1 MTSNTLPGKIGRRE
15 ALVGIGAA
23 TALGAAHPIWAQ
35 SGPIRI
41 GGSLAIT
48 GPLSATAL
56 VHKLTGEI
64 YLDDLNRRG
73 GLLGRKVEWVLK
85 DDQSKPD
92 VARTLYEQLVTVD
105 KVDLLVG
112 PYATPNIL
120 SAMGVAQRYNK
131 LIIHHTFG
139 MPHLAKYNKQFPTW
153 ATGVEPAR
161 TTSDTLLDFMA
172 SMPNPPKRIAIVT
185 SKFAPCQ
192 LVANGMR
199 EGLKRRGLTE
209 LMFLE
214 WDFGNRD
221 FAAIASRLK
230 DAKPDFIYA
239 GVIAMEGMMLLDAM
253 KKIDYKAP
261 PMFHHLPSP
270 GPMVNSPDAQGML
283 VATIFEEHEPM
294 MSNPGAKEFVPQFNQ
309 RAKAAGLPDNAV
321 DTQAAA
327 SYAAWQVLEAGVK
340 GANSIDDQAVSDWL
354 KRNSVPT
361 IQGPLRFDGPNNYG
375 SDLTKIK
382 QVQNKDW
389 VVVWPRAF
397 AKPGT
402 QYQAS

>member
-15 ALVGIGAA
+15 ALFGIGAA

>member
-1 MTSNTLPGKIGRRE
+1 MNSNDKAVRLDRRQ
-15 ALVGIGAA
+15 AMLGLGAA
-23 TALGAAHPIWAQ
+23 TALGASYPLFAQ
-35 SGPIRI
+35 TGPIKV

-64 YLDDLNRRG
+64 YLEELNKRG

-105 KVDLLVG
+105 KVDLLIG

-139 MPHLAKYNKQFPTW
+139 MPHLAKYEKQFPTW

-185 SKFAPCQ
+185 SKFAPCL

-221 FAAIASRLK
+221 FGAIASRLK

-294 MSNPGAKEFVPQFNQ
+294 MSNAGAKEFVPVFNA
-309 RAKAAGLPDNAV
+309 RAKSANLPDNAV

-340 GANSIDDQAVSDWL
+340 GANSIDDNAVAAWL
-354 KRNSVPT
+354 KRNTVAS

-389 VVVWPRAF
+389 VVVWPRAS

-402 QYQAS
+402 QYQPS

>member
-1 MTSNTLPGKIGRRE
+1 MYTKRKPGTIDRRQALIGM
-15 ALVGIGAA
+15 GAA
-23 TALGAAHPIWAQ
+23 TALGASAPLFAQ

-41 GGSLAIT
+41 GSSLAIT
-48 GPLSATAL
+48 GPLSPTAL

-64 YLDDLNRRG
+64 CLEELNKRG

-92 VARTLYEQLVTVD
+92 VVRTLYEQLVTVD
-105 KVDLLVG
+105 KVDLLLG

-131 LIIHHTFG
+131 MIVHHSFG
-139 MPHLAKYNKQFPTW
+139 MPHLAKYERQFPTW

-161 TTSDTLLDFMA
+161 TTSDIVLDFMA
-172 SMPNPPKRIAIVT
+172 SMPNSPKRIAIVT

-192 LVANGMR
+192 LIAQGMR
-199 EGLKRRGLTE
+199 EGVKRRGLTE
-209 LMFLE
+209 LMYLE

-221 FAAIASRLK
+221 FGAIASRLK

-239 GVIAMEGMMLLDAM
+239 GVIAMEGMMLIDAM
-253 KKIDYKAP
+253 KKIDYKLP

-270 GPMVNSPDAQGML
+270 GPMVNSNDAQGVL

-294 MSNPGAKEFVPQFNQ
+294 LSQQGAREFVPLFNQ

-321 DTQAAA
+321 DTQAAG

-340 GANSIDDQAVSDWL
+340 GANNLDDNAISQWL
-354 KRNSVPT
+354 KKNTVQT
-361 IQGPLRFDGPNNYG
+361 ILGPLKFDGPNNYG

-402 QYQAS
+402 QYQPT

>member
-1 MTSNTLPGKIGRRE
+1 MTTQRQTGQIQRRQ
-15 ALVGIGAA
+15 AIIAAGAA
-23 TALGAAHPIWAQ
+23 TALGAAGPLLAQ
-35 SGPIRI
+35 NSPIRI
-41 GGSLAIT
+41 GSSLAIT
-48 GPLSATAL
+48 GPLSATAQ

-64 YLDDLNRRG
+64 YLEDLNRRG

-105 KVDLLVG
+105 KVDLLLG

-131 LIIHHTFG
+131 LIVHHSFG
-139 MPHLAKYNKQFPTW
+139 MPHLAKYDRHFPTW
-153 ATGVEPAR
+153 ATGVDPAR
-161 TTSDTLLDFMA
+161 TTSDLLLDFMA
-172 SMPNPPKRIAIVT
+172 TMPNSPKRIAIVT

-199 EGLKRRGLTE
+199 EGVKRRGLTE

-221 FAAIASRLK
+221 FGAIASRLK

-283 VATIFEEHEPM
+283 VATLFEEHEPM
-294 MSNPGAKEFVPQFNQ
+294 LSHPGAKEFVATYNQ

-321 DTQAAA
+321 DTQAAG
-327 SYAAWQVLEAGVK
+327 SFAAWQVLEAGVK
-340 GANSIDDQAVSDWL
+340 ATNSLDDGAISHWL
-354 KRNSVPT
+354 KRNRVPT
-361 IQGPLRFDGPNNYG
+361 VLGPLRFDGPNNYG
-375 SDLTKIK
+375 DDLTKIK

-389 VVVWPRAF
+389 VVIWPKAS
-397 AKPGT
+397 AKPGA
-402 QYQAS
+402 QYQPT

>member
-23 TALGAAHPIWAQ
+23 TALGAAHPLWAQ

-294 MSNPGAKEFVPQFNQ
+294 MSNQGAKEFVPQFNQ

>member
-23 TALGAAHPIWAQ
+23 TALGAAHPLWAQ

>member
-1 MTSNTLPGKIGRRE
+1 MKDQHPVGHIDRRQ
-15 ALVGIGAA
+15 ALLGAGA
-23 TALGAAHPIWAQ
+23 VAALGAAHPLWAQ

-41 GGSLAIT
+41 GSTLAIT
-48 GPLSATAL
+48 GPLSPTAM

-64 YLDDLNRRG
+64 ALEDLNRRG

-105 KVDLLVG
+105 KVDLLIG

-131 LIIHHTFG
+131 LIIHHSFG
-139 MPHLAKYNKQFPTW
+139 MPHLAKYERQFPTW
-153 ATGVEPAR
+153 SVGVDPAR
-161 TTSDTLLDFMA
+161 TTSDLVMDFLA
-172 SMPNPPKRIAIVT
+172 TMPNPPKRIAVVT

-192 LVANGMR
+192 LISLGMR
-199 EGLKRRGLTE
+199 EAIKRRGLTE
-209 LMFLE
+209 LMYLE

-221 FAAIASRLK
+221 FGAIASRLK

-239 GVIAMEGMMLLDAM
+239 GVIAMEGMMLIDAM
-253 KKIDYKAP
+253 KKIDFKPP

-294 MSNPGAKEFVPQFNQ
+294 MSQHGAREFVAQFNQ

-321 DTQAAA
+321 DTQAAG
-327 SYAAWQVLEAGVK
+327 SFAAWQVLEAGVK
-340 GANSIDDQAVSDWL
+340 GANSTDDTAVSQWL
-354 KRNSVPT
+354 KKNAVPT
-361 IQGPLRFDGPNNYG
+361 ITGPLRFDGPNNYG

-389 VVVWPRAF
+389 VVVWPRSF

-402 QYQAS
+402 QYQPT

>member
-261 PMFHHLPSP
+261 LMFHHLPSP